1 MAGFFD
7 ERLGPTVSGAK
18 DAWQQY
24 VEETEKNRLAHLA
37 GVPIGS
43 LSEVGKLAGALK
55 ATIAVPAEALTQV
68 AAKATGATSLRG
80 QAAVDVPK
88 VELPR
93 VNVEDPKVA
102 NWLQVIYGKNGEHW
116 DESPEQ
122 AFETSEGRARLA
134 AIKHLVTTDPAYQE
148 RRAYWKER
156 ITDPVDR
163 WNTMFAEYK
172 ESRKPDASIVPK
184 TYAGWAAEQGLITA
198 ATGGLAEAPAIAQG
212 LSKGVPLA
220 KLLRTAAVEASPAA
234 FARDA
239 ARVGVLGGSALAQL
253 AKAVP
258 MQTGFLTGA
267 AIGAIENPEHP
278 FLGAAGGAALGTG
291 AGAVAERLG
300 AKLAGTALDRAASS
314 LGSKL
319 FAAAARDPRR
329 WEQLLGAGN
338 YPGMSMLGG
347 AVGAGLVGAMDET
360 NPEEKALLNAAIGL
374 GIPATAKYLT
384 KIPFPGLSRIGM
396 SLAPTGAGAVLG
408 AIAGNTIAPPEDDE
422 TFLGQAAKGALGGAI
437 AANVAVGGARALGVG
452 AQSVLYETGGDFHKA
467 GAFLA
472 RLIPLDVVRNL
483 KNPAT
488 GKPMFAHPI
497 GLLQQASDNVAMEVH
512 QETQKIA
519 EVLQAIPA
527 SKRTSAQFRSDL
539 FKVMRATG
547 AKGAVK
553 NPAALFGVDDDALNL
568 AHHLRGE
575 FDRLFWEKVER
586 GDLKREQY
594 REGYIP
600 SIIDMKEFR
609 RHIQGRFLRSP
620 TAVQRFR
627 ASLPDEFLKSEAAKA
642 IAEDPRNLALFNPD
656 QLPQHFG
663 PREAQAL
670 QQVFQRAEAHNIEPR
685 SVLEI
690 LSSRK
695 PIEAEDINLLAALR
709 GAVGKEAPPENIFD
723 ATLLERKEG
732 TKLPLLDDPLRAY
745 LRDVEKNAR
754 KRNFGPLIEPV
765 KDPETG
771 KVLSESPIQ
780 ASLREMGGKFPEHQK
795 VLVDVTKSV
804 MGYPR
809 PIDEAMDTIAET
821 IFKDPESWRVGS
833 RMLKDLTYAGALGLK
848 PAAAVRNLF
857 SYMMTGSA
865 LGKDD
870 AISGALVAQ
879 KDWNFWRNE
888 AIQNRALANEFAD
901 ELDEIREVLPGGLG
915 MFSEKSR
922 EFAQTMLKM
931 QHFTEER
938 FRTWTNTSAMLKVL
952 RERGNFDPSYLRGVD
967 AAGVRKM
974 IAAAQKTNTNEAWW
988 DVARLVGKKTTD
1000 LVAWRYGPAGQGV
1013 IPQGRTTKLFAMFSS
1028 WPLNYASLLL
1038 HWGSEGRVQH
1048 IVNMGVAAALVDKMA
1063 LEGLGLTRTTGLT
1076 AMGEGQEKDVFNA
1089 IPSGPIDTS
1098 LAPIPRAALGAG
1110 QALSGALSQD
1120 RGAWREGTRAVT
1132 RNVPTIFGLGRVE
1145 PAWRGMK
1152 DAEDERKKEA
1162 LIRLLYGGTPQRLGD
1177 AE

>member
-7 ERLGPTVSGAK
+7 ERLGPAVSGAK
-18 DAWQQY
+18 NAWDEY
-24 VEETEKNRLAHLA
+24 VAETEKNRLAHLA
-37 GVPIGS
+37 GFPIGS
-43 LSEVGKLAGALK
+43 LSELGKLAGAAK
-55 ATIAVPAEALTQV
+55 ATIAVPAEALTQG
-68 AAKATGATSLRG
+68 AAQWAGATSLRG
-80 QAAVDVPK
+80 QAAVNVPK
-88 VELPR
+88 LELPR

-122 AFETSEGRARLA
+122 AFETSDGRARLA
-134 AIKHLVTTDPAYQE
+134 ALKHLVTTDPAYQE
-148 RRAYWKER
+148 RRAYWKSR

-212 LSKGVPLA
+212 LAKGVPLA
-220 KLLRTAAVEASPAA
+220 KLIRTATAEASPAA
-234 FARDA
+234 FARDV

-278 FLGAAGGAALGTG
+278 YLGAAGGAALGTG
-291 AGAVAERLG
+291 AGALAEKFG
-300 AKLAGTALDRAASS
+300 AKLAGTAIDRAASS

-329 WEQLLGAGN
+329 WETLLGAGN
-338 YPGMSMLGG
+338 YPGMSALGG

-360 NPEEKALLNAAIGL
+360 DPEEKALLNAAIGL
-374 GIPATAKYLT
+374 AIPATAKYLT
-384 KIPFPGLSRIGM
+384 KIPFPGLGRIGL
-396 SLAPTGAGAVLG
+396 SLAPTAVGAIGG
-408 AIAGNTIAPPEDDE
+408 AIAGNTIAPPEEDE
-422 TFLGQAAKGALGGAI
+422 TFLGQAVKGALGGAVLGT
-437 AANVAVGGARALGVG
+437 AAMGGARALGVG
-452 AQSVLYETGGDFHKA
+452 AKSLLYDPSGEFHAAGG
-467 GAFLA
+467 FLA
-472 RLIPLDVVRNL
+472 RLVPLDVLRNL

-488 GKPMFAHPI
+488 GTPLFAHPI
-497 GLLQQASDNVAMEVH
+497 GLLQTARDNGVMEVH

-519 EVLQAIPA
+519 EVLGAIPA
-527 SKRTSAQFRSDL
+527 SKRTSPEFRSDL
-539 FKVMRATG
+539 FKAMRATG

-568 AHHLRGE
+568 ASHLRGE
-575 FDRLFWEKVER
+575 FDRLFWEKVDR
-586 GDLKREQY
+586 GDLKPEQY
-594 REGYIP
+594 IEGYVP
-600 SIIDMKEFR
+600 RMIDMKEFR
-609 RHIQGRFLRSP
+609 RSLEGRFLRSP
-620 TAVQRFR
+620 TSVQRFR
-627 ASLPDEFLKSEAAKA
+627 ASLPDEFLSSPAAQA
-642 IAEDPRNLALFNPD
+642 IAEDPANLALFNRD

-670 QQVFQRAEAHNIEPR
+670 QQVFRKAGEYNIEPR

-695 PIEAEDINLLAALR
+695 PIEAEDVNLLAALR
-709 GAVGKEAPPENIFD
+709 GAVREEAPPENVFD
-723 ATLLERKEG
+723 ATLLERRK

-745 LRDVEKNAR
+745 LRDVERNAR

-765 KDPETG
+765 KDPVTG
-771 KVLSESPIQ
+771 EVTVLSPIQ
-780 ASLREMGGKFPEHQK
+780 AALKQIGPKFPEHQK

-821 IFKDPESWRVGS
+821 IFKDPDSWRAGS

-879 KDWNFWRNE
+879 KDWNFWRE
-888 AIQNRALANEFAD
+888 QATQNGSLANEFAD
-901 ELDEIREVLPGGLG
+901 ELDEIREVLPGTLG
-915 MFSEKSR
+915 MMSEKSR

-931 QHFTEER
+931 QHFTEEK

-967 AAGVRKM
+967 AEAVKK
-974 IAAAQKTNTNEAWW
+974 ALTVAQKTNTNEAWW

-1013 IPQGRTTKLFAMFSS
+1013 IPQGRTTKLFTMFSS

-1063 LEGLGLTRTTGLT
+1063 LEGLGLTRATGLT
-1076 AMGEGQEKDVFNA
+1076 SMGEGRENDVFNA
-1089 IPSGPIDTS
+1089 IPSGPLDTS
-1098 LAPIPRAALGAG
+1098 LAPIPRALIGAG
-1110 QALSGALSQD
+1110 QAAVGALSQD
-1120 RGAWREGTRAVT
+1120 RGAFREGTRAVT
-1132 RNVPTIFGLGRVE
+1132 RNIPTIFGLGRVE

-1162 LIRLLYGGTPQRLGD
+1162 LIRLLYGGTPQRPGD